1 MPQLLHDPVA
11 HWLIVAA
18 AVAVVTGEAVATYLG
33 RTREG
38 KRQVFGSLAD
48 SLLLYTH
55 GRGAAVRQD
64 RGTRVIVA
72 LALYLAIA
80 AALAAARVPG
90 LRVDANNWWTLGLG
104 LAIVFAGAA
113 LRDWAIVSLGRYFRR
128 QVTIEP
134 GQHIV
139 RRGPYRTLRHPSYTG
154 ICLILAGFGL
164 TFGSWVSA
172 VVALLIV
179 FVGLLPR
186 IRVEEHALA
195 QAFGSDYTT
204 YATSTDR
211 MLPHVW

>member
-11 HWLIVAA
+11 HWLIVAT
-18 AVAVVTGEAVATYLG
+18 AVAVLTGEIVATYLG
-33 RTREG
+33 RAREG
-38 KRQVFGSLAD
+38 KRQVFDSLAD

-55 GRGAAVRQD
+55 GRAAVRQD

-80 AALAAARVPG
+80 AALAAARVPR

-104 LAIVFAGAA
+104 LAMVFAGAA

-128 QVTIEP
+128 EVTIEP
-134 GQHIV
+134 GQRIV

-172 VVALLIV
+172 VVAFLIV

-195 QAFGSDYTT
+195 QAFGSDYAT

>member
-11 HWLIVAA
+11 HWLIVGA
-18 AVAVVTGEAVATYLG
+18 AVVVAAGEAVATYLG
-33 RTREG
+33 RAREG

-55 GRGAAVRQD
+55 GRGAVRQD

-80 AALAAARVPG
+80 AAVAAARVPR
-90 LRVDANNWWTLGLG
+90 LRVEANNWWTLGLG

-128 QVTIEP
+128 EVTIEP
-134 GQHIV
+134 GQRIV
-139 RRGPYRTLRHPSYTG
+139 RRGPYRALRHPSYTG

-195 QAFGSDYTT
+195 QAFGPDYTT

>member
-18 AVAVVTGEAVATYLG
+18 AVAVVTGEIVATYLG
-33 RTREG
+33 HAREG
-38 KRQVFGSLAD
+38 KRQVLGSLAG
-48 SLLLYTH
+48 SLQLYTH
-55 GRGAAVRQD
+55 SAAVRQD
-64 RGTRVIVA
+64 RGTRLIVA

-128 QVTIEP
+128 EVTIEP
-134 GQHIV
+134 GQRIV

>member
-18 AVAVVTGEAVATYLG
+18 AVAVLTGEIVATYLG
-33 RTREG
+33 HAREG
-38 KRQVFGSLAD
+38 KRQVLGSLAG

-55 GRGAAVRQD
+55 SAAVRQD

-128 QVTIEP
+128 EVTIEP
-134 GQHIV
+134 GQRIV

-204 YATSTDR
+204 YAASTDR